1 MIGNTILHYEIL
13 EKLGGGGMG
22 IVHKA
27 EDYPSKSCKAGYVD
41 FEWIRRG
48 TDFDNIRNEP
58 GYIDLMKD
66 K

>member
-1 MIGNTILHYEIL
+1 MIGNTILHYKIL
-13 EKLGGGGMG
+13 EKLSEGGIG

-27 EDYPSKSCKAGYVD
+27 GDYPSKFCKAGYVN
-41 FEWIRRG
+41 FEWIKLD